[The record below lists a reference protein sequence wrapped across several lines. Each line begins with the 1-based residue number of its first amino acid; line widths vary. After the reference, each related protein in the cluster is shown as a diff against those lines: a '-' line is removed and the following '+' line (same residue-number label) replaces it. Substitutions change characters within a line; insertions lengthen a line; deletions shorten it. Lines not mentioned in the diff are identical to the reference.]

1 MKNGILT
8 IMKKELARFFG
19 DKRMVMSILLPG
31 ILIYVMYSFM
41 GSAFETQFSVEE
53 NTSVTVS
60 ISNLPASMETMAKE
74 LDVVFDEVEAAEA
87 AKAKE
92 ALANGET
99 DLYVVFP
106 EHFDAD
112 VTAYDPASGT
122 PAPNVEIYYNTTLA
136 ESEQAYTLVTE
147 LLNQYESML
156 SNRFDVNRED
166 LTYDMASEEDTL
178 GSIFASMMPM
188 LLMVF
193 LFSGCMAVA
202 PESIA
207 GEKERGTIATMLIT
221 PVKRSEIAIG
231 KIIALAIV
239 ALLSGVSS
247 AAGTILSLPKLMG
260 SAAEGLET
268 NMYGVAD
275 YGLLA
280 VIILSTV
287 LLLITLI
294 SIVSALAKTVKEAQ
308 TFVTPMMIV
317 VMVVGITA
325 MFGGGAASELY
336 NYLIPL
342 YNSVQCMVGIFSF
355 EAVPV
360 NVIVTVVSNLMYTGV
375 GVFVLTRMFHSE
387 KIIFSR

>member
-1 MKNGILT
+1 MKNGIFT

-19 DKRMVMSILLPG
+19 DKRMVMGILMPG

-53 NTSVTVS
+53 NAPVTVAV
-60 ISNLPASMETMAKE
+60 SNLPASMETMAQD
-74 LDVVFDEVEAAEA
+74 LNVVFEQVAATESA
-87 AKAKE
+87 RAKE
-92 ALANGET
+92 DLANGGT
-99 DLYVVFP
+99 DLYVAFP
-106 EHFDAD
+106 ENFDAD
-112 VTAYDPASGT
+112 VAAYDPTSGT
-122 PAPNVEIYYNTTLA
+122 AAPNVEIYYNTVSA
-136 ESEQAYTLVTE
+136 ESEQAYTIVTE
-147 LLNQYESML
+147 LLSQYESML
-156 SNRFDVNRED
+156 SNRFDINRED
-166 LTYDMASEEDTL
+166 LVYDVASQEDTM
-178 GSIFASMMPM
+178 GTIFASMMPM
-188 LLMVF
+188 LLMIF

-231 KIIALAIV
+231 KIIALAII
-239 ALLSGVSS
+239 ALLSGISS

-260 SAAEGLET
+260 SAAEGMEA
-268 NMYGVAD
+268 NVYGATD

-317 VMVVGITA
+317 VMVLGITS
-325 MFGGGAASELY
+325 MFGEGAASELY
-336 NYLIPL
+336 NYFIPL
-342 YNSVQCMVGIFSF
+342 YNSVQCMAGIFSF
-355 EAVPV
+355 DAVPV
-360 NVIVTVVSNLMYTGV
+360 NVIVTVVSNLVYSGL

>member
-1 MKNGILT
+1 MKNGIFT

-19 DKRMVMSILLPG
+19 DKRMVISILMPG
-31 ILIYVMYSFM
+31 ILIYAMYSFM
-41 GSAFETQFSVEE
+41 GSAFENQFSVEE
-53 NTSVTVS
+53 NITVTVS
-60 ISNLPASMETMAKE
+60 VSNLPASVEAMAQD
-74 LDVVFDEVEAAEA
+74 LDVVFNEVDAAEA

-92 ALANGET
+92 DLANAET
-99 DLYVVFP
+99 DLYVAFP
-106 EHFDAD
+106 ENFDAD

-136 ESEQAYTLVTE
+136 ESEQAHTLVTE
-147 LLNQYESML
+147 LLDQYESML
-156 SNRFDVNRED
+156 SNRFDINREE
-166 LTYDMASEEDTL
+166 LTYDMASDEDTM
-178 GSIFASMMPM
+178 GSVFASMMPM
-188 LLMVF
+188 LLMIF

-231 KIIALAIV
+231 KIIALAII
-239 ALLSGVSS
+239 ALISGVSS
-247 AAGTILSLPKLMG
+247 AVGTVLSLPKLMG
-260 SAAEGLET
+260 NAVEGLEA
-268 NMYGVAD
+268 NVYGVAD

-342 YNSVQCMVGIFSF
+342 YNSVQCIVGIFSF
-355 EAVPV
+355 EAIPV
-360 NVIVTVVSNLMYTGV
+360 NVIVTVISNLVYTGV